1 MPGGNIKLESLVKRF
16 AEVRAVDGISVEIEG
31 GEFFSLLGPSGCGK
45 TTTLRMV
52 AGFEPPTSGQILLD
66 GIDVGSLPPHRRNVN
81 TVFQS
86 YALFPFLNVA
96 DNVAFGLK
104 YKSVPKSEVTTR
116 VGEALELVQLSGYE
130 KRRPNQLSG
139 GQQQRVAL
147 ARALVLRPSVL
158 LLDEPLGALD
168 AKLRRTLQ
176 VELNALQKH
185 VGLTFLYV
193 THDQEEALTMSDR
206 LAVMNH
212 GRIAQLGTPEQVYTE
227 PADAYVADFLGVSNL
242 MDATVEPGAGSAGPC
257 RLRLGDFALSAET
270 GQLDATGSVKL
281 AIRPERIHLH
291 PYESTGTNRVPGMVE
306 RLVFLGSI
314 THVYLRLASGAA
326 LQAMIRNDGE
336 QPPYSQGTAVS
347 VGLPADALRVL
358 PDPGVSV
365 SEIHDETLGDQLL
378 DLTNAA
384 PAGG

>member
-1 MPGGNIKLESLVKRF
+1 MSGGGNVKIESLTKRF
-16 AEVRAVDGISVEIEG
+16 DDVTAVDDISVEIRA

-52 AGFEPPTSGQILLD
+52 AGFEPPTSGHILLD
-66 GIDVGSLPPHRRNVN
+66 GTDVGSWPPHRRNVN

-86 YALFPFLNVA
+86 YALFPFLTVA
-96 DNVAFGLK
+96 ENVAFGMK
-104 YKSVPKSEVTTR
+104 YKAVSKSDVNAR
-116 VGEALELVQLSGYE
+116 AAEALELVQLSGFE

-176 VELNALQKH
+176 VELGALQKQ
-185 VGLTFLYV
+185 VGITFLYV

-212 GRIAQLGTPEQVYTE
+212 GRIVQLGTPEEVYNE
-227 PADAYVADFLGVSNL
+227 PTDAYVADFLGVSNL
-242 MDATVEPGAGSAGPC
+242 MDAQVEPGGDARKCC
-257 RLRLGDFALSAET
+257 RLRLGDFVLEAEV
-270 GQLDATGSVKL
+270 GQLDATGAVKA
-281 AIRPERIHLH
+281 AIRPERVHLH
-291 PYESTGTNRVPGMVE
+291 PYEDGGPNRVPGMVE
-306 RLVFLGSI
+306 RLVFLGS
-314 THVYLRLASGAA
+314 TTQVFLRLASGAA
-326 LQAMIRNDGE
+326 VQTLVRNDGE
-336 QPPYSQGTAVS
+336 ALPYSQGTPVS

-358 PDPGVSV
+358 PDPGVTV
-365 SEIHDETLGDQLL
+365 AEIRDETLGEDLL
-378 DLTNAA
+378 DVTSTASN
-384 PAGG
+384 

>member
-1 MPGGNIKLESLVKRF
+1 MSGGNVKLESLTKRF
-16 AEVRAVDGISVEIEG
+16 DEVTAVDNISVEIAA

-52 AGFEPPTSGQILLD
+52 AGFEPPTSGTILLD
-66 GIDVGSLPPHRRNVN
+66 DVDVGRWAPHRRNVN

-86 YALFPFLNVA
+86 YALFPFLTVA
-96 DNVAFGLK
+96 ENVAFGLK
-104 YKSVPKSEVTTR
+104 YKSLAKADVNTR

-176 VELNALQKH
+176 VELGALQKQ
-185 VGLTFLYV
+185 VGITFMYV

-212 GRIAQLGTPEQVYTE
+212 GVIVQIGSPEEVYNGPT
-227 PADAYVADFLGVSNL
+227 DAYVADFLGVSNL
-242 MDATVEPGAGSAGPC
+242 MDARVEPGSPGGGC
-257 RLRLGDFALSAET
+257 CLRLGDFLVQAEA
-270 GQLDATGSVKL
+270 GRIDATGAVKV

-291 PYESTGTNRVPGMVE
+291 PHESDGPNHVPGMVE
-306 RLVFLGSI
+306 RLVFLGS
-314 THVYLRLASGAA
+314 TTQVFLRLATGAA
-326 LQAMIRNDGE
+326 LQTLVRNDGAAL
-336 QPPYSQGTAVS
+336 PYRQGTPVS
-347 VGLPADALRVL
+347 VELPADALRVL

-365 SEIHDETLGDQLL
+365 TEIHDETLGDRLL
-378 DLTNAA
+378 DV
-384 PAGG
+384 PG